1 MRPFTYPRPVKPE
14 IVRLLDAVHK
24 TFNDGMR
31 MSNRSE
37 TLVDGLLIATRAL
50 ITEQEIGRDISDED
64 RKALAEYNRQ
74 VTLYNKAVE
83 QYRAELKKEQDEI
96 LARRKTLEIRRTR
109 CNSCFMLHAPG
120 QTECE

>member
-1 MRPFTYPRPVKPE
+1 MRPFDYPRPVKPP
-14 IVRLLDAVHK
+14 IVLALDAIHR

-50 ITEQEIGRDISDED
+50 IAEQEIGRDITDED
-64 RKALAEYNRQ
+64 RKDLNEYNRQ
-74 VTLYNKAVE
+74 VTRYNEAVE

-96 LARRKTLEIRRTR
+96 LARRKAIEIQRAR

-120 QTECE
+120 QTDCE